1 MEKKRKVELEVLNTL
16 KEKKMNEVFGKTVKK
31 EKKEPKNKA
40 KKQKKF
46 TEGIIIQVGETGTK
60 SYLKKSTLGKK
71 RLKRLVNMIIF
82 LIFISKTL

>member
-1 MEKKRKVELEVLNTL
+1 
-16 KEKKMNEVFGKTVKK
+16 MNEVFGKTVKK

-82 LIFISKTL
+82 LIFIGMAGVIWFLFI

>member
-71 RLKRLVNMIIF
+71 R
-82 LIFISKTL
+82 